1 MNFHQ
6 QWEAL
11 FKKHLLQK
19 GNTER
24 IAEIF
29 HHLKEVL
36 GGFNLFEKHINRNGS
51 FPQIMGEH
59 KKYLKPPPSNLVKKM
74 WTFFVFNR
82 G

>member
-6 QWEAL
+6 KWEAL

-36 GGFNLFEKHINRNGS
+36 GGFNLFEKHVNRNGS

-59 KKYLKPPPSNLVKKM
+59 KKNIE
-74 WTFFVFNR
+74 TTT
-82 G
+82 